1 MVAMTDDAEDLETI
15 DLAAPSAPAHWPEGW
30 YADPWTAG
38 QYRYWDGD
46 AWTGAT
52 HRWGPANL
60 PPAGG
65 DAWPTAASGFARGYA
80 VPATTL
86 VDAEPPYRPRSRG
99 FIVAVVIA
107 LIAVLVASGAIGY
120 AINAN
125 SQDEGAVRVVPEPST
140 NGPSTTGPQTPAQE
154 PQSKD
159 PDRRVL
165 GDIVVRQSDVGTAR
179 TVVLYENGN
188 SLRGATLDLCN
199 GRFPSE
205 AARTARLQ
213 LVDVDDKGT
222 SALSTEAVLYRS
234 PDAAE
239 KAFAELRRV
248 RDACPD
254 TPVASPIDGTKETT
268 RFQAAPDAGWPTT
281 KGVERQAY
289 RMTITADG
297 ESSPLVTVYLRR
309 GRAFLG
315 LYFPAP
321 EGAQP
326 AVAGK
331 TSIEDIVGLF
341 EARLAALP
349 ESAVGAT
356 VKTS

>member
-1 MVAMTDDAEDLETI
+1 MVAMTEDAEDLETI
-15 DLAAPSAPAHWPEGW
+15 DFAAAAAPRSWPEGW

-38 QYRYWDGD
+38 QYRYWNGQ

-65 DAWPTAASGFARGYA
+65 DAWPTAASGLARGYA
-80 VPATTL
+80 VPAVPLTD
-86 VDAEPPYRPRSRG
+86 DAPAHQRRSRG
-99 FIVAVVIA
+99 MVVAAVIT

-125 SQDEGAVRVVPEPST
+125 SQDDGAVRVTP
-140 NGPSTTGPQTPAQE
+140 GPSTTGPPSTSPAPE
-154 PQSKD
+154 STD

-165 GDIVVRQSDVGTAR
+165 GDIVVRQADVGADR
-179 TVVLYENGN
+179 TVVLYDDGN

-205 AARTARLQ
+205 ASRTARLQ
-213 LVDVDDKGT
+213 LLDVDGQGT
-222 SALSTEAVLYRS
+222 STLSTEAVLYKS
-234 PDAAE
+234 PAAAE
-239 KAFAELRRV
+239 KAFAELRKR
-248 RDACPD
+248 RADCPD
-254 TPVASPIDGTKETT
+254 RPVASPIDGSLETT
-268 RFQAAPDAGWPTT
+268 RFESAPDDDWPQTG
-281 KGVERQAY
+281 GVERQAY

-297 ESSPLVTVYLRR
+297 EASPLVTVYLRR

-321 EGAQP
+321 RGAQP
-326 AVAGK
+326 AVAGNTAIK
-331 TSIEDIVGLF
+331 DIVGVF
-341 EARLAALP
+341 AERLAELP
-349 ESAVGAT
+349 PSVVNAT
-356 VKTS
+356 VD